1 VRLRIDSRSI
11 TCSTVNR
18 RSGTNR
24 PQDEPLEL
32 QPASDTHDLPVCVV
46 DDHGIVVI
54 NEMLMQLAMMSTILA
69 LAFVLGVLWLI
80 FRSVRLAIFT
90 LIPVILV
97 VIWQYSVLFSLFVT
111 GVGISFF
118 RGVEDPWALPYFS
131 GSLNLFTATIGS
143 IITGIGI
150 DFGIHI
156 TQRVRE
162 KGMGREA
169 VKYAVST
176 SGLSFVESTTTMICG
191 LVPMMLIP
199 IPIIKE
205 FVVLVTVLLIFSAA
219 GAILVLPA
227 IYTLYF
233 DMEAR
238 KKAREELKAAQ
249 EAD

>member
-1 VRLRIDSRSI
+1 MDIVLTGKAIEAVDNHTKNYPALHGSDI
-11 TCSTVNR
+11 TGFGAV
-18 RSGTNR
+18 
-24 PQDEPLEL
+24 
-32 QPASDTHDLPVCVV
+32 
-46 DDHGIVVI
+46 IVVI
-54 NEMLMQLAMMSTILA
+54 NEMLLMLAMMSTLIA

-80 FRSVRLAIFT
+80 FRSIKLAIFT
-90 LIPVILV
+90 LIPVVLV
-97 VIWQYSVLFSLFVT
+97 VIWQYSVLYSLFLT
-111 GVGISFF
+111 GVGIATF
-118 RGVEDPWALPYFS
+118 RGVENPWEMPYFS

-169 VKYAVST
+169 VAYAVST

-191 LVPMMLIP
+191 LLPIMLIP

-205 FVVLVTVLLIFSAA
+205 FVILVTVLLVFSAA

-233 DMEAR
+233 DMEVR
-238 KKAREELKAAQ
+238 RKAREELKAAQ
-249 EAD
+249 EEGER